1 MPFRFAPLELP
12 GPLLIEPPVYRDAR
26 GSFMETFKES
36 EFRAAGIRDVFR
48 QDSRARSN
56 VRGAVRGM
64 HYQLPPAAQAKLVQ
78 ATRGSIHD
86 VVVDIRKGSPT
97 YGRHVAVELSEENAR
112 ILYVP
117 VGFAHGYCT
126 LTDDTEVE
134 YKLSSE
140 YAPAAERAFRWD
152 DPALDIRW
160 PVEKPV
166 ISEKDARAPRF
177 ADADIAFAWTG

>member
-12 GPLLIEPPVYRDAR
+12 GLVLIEPPVFRDAR
-26 GSFMETFKES
+26 GSFMEAYKAS
-36 EFRAAGIRDVFR
+36 AFRSAGISETFL
-48 QDSRARSN
+48 QDSRARST

-78 ATRGSIHD
+78 ATRGAIHD
-86 VVVDIRKGSPT
+86 VVVDVRKGSPT

-126 LTDDTEVE
+126 LSDDTEVA

-152 DPALDIRW
+152 DPALGIRW

-166 ISEKDARAPRF
+166 MSEKDARAPRF
-177 ADADIAFAWTG
+177 ADADITFTWTG